1 MVKKIEKSA
10 LLCTRTRAGA
20 TYAREPAPE
29 PHMHAHSRA
38 AARAA
43 AARWAP
49 GRRRPLFLRQLSS
62 QPHQLVHQTV
72 QVVDPADN
80 HIGVFFPVHE
90 NRVQGFV

>member
-1 MVKKIEKSA
+1 MVKKIEK
-10 LLCTRTRAGA
+10 RHF
-20 TYAREPAPE
+20 YARAPAPE

-38 AARAA
+38 VARAA
-43 AARWAP
+43 ATRWAILDRP
-49 GRRRPLFLRQLSS
+49 PLFLRQLSS